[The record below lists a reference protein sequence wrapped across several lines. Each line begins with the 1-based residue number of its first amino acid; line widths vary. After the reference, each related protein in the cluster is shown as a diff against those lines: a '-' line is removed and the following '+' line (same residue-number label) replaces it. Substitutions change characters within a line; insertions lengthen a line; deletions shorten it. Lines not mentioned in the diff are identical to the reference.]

1 MSAKAEVI
9 VVKKMLINERD
20 LLAYI
25 YGTVGR
31 GKIFVRNG
39 FHPQNAYC
47 AIFEP
52 FNILT
57 AYYHQSGG
65 LLILDDVIEV
75 EFYSYLA
82 MRNFR
87 RFLWM
92 TKTVQT
98 VVGWISYY
106 DSFIFN
112 LLQNYLKIDVKNY
125 KVFEIK
131 LKLELI
137 KSLGVYRED
146 LFENSLAKILNK
158 INCENRIEN
167 LEELSLSEPLYRKIT
182 HYLED
187 ILKKSLD

>member
-1 MSAKAEVI
+1 MSAKAEFI
-9 VVKKMLINERD
+9 VLKKMLVNEWD

-25 YGTVGR
+25 YGTVGKGR
-31 GKIFVRNG
+31 IFVRNG

-52 FNILT
+52 FNILKV
-57 AYYHQSGG
+57 YCHHSGG

-75 EFYSYLA
+75 KFYSYLA
-82 MRNFR
+82 LKNFR
-87 RFLWM
+87 RFSWM
-92 TKTVQT
+92 TKVVQT

-146 LFENSLAKILNK
+146 IFENSLAEILNK
-158 INCENRIEN
+158 INREDRIEN
-167 LEELSLSEPLYRKIT
+167 LEELSLSESLYRKIT
-182 HYLED
+182 QHLED